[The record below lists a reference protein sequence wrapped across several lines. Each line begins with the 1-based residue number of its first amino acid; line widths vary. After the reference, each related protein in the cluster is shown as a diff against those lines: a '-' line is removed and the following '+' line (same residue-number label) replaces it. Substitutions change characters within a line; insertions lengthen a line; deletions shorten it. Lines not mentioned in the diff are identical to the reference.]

1 MAAVSVMNAIVGLP
15 TRFEP
20 ESVTWTTFTDP
31 ELAHVGPTETEL
43 RRTGR
48 RYSVQT
54 FPFSG
59 LDRAI
64 IDDAANGF
72 VSILSTRRGRVLGG
86 PFVGP
91 RAGELI
97 AEIASARARRLRVTA
112 IGANLHGYP
121 TYAMGVR
128 RAADIALIRKRTGL
142 VLFLLR
148 FLPKLRGTP
157 PPLDV
162 LLP

>member
-86 PFVGP
+86 TVGWATRGP
-91 RAGELI
+91 AD

-112 IGANLHGYP
+112 IGATLHGYP

-128 RAADIALIRKRTGL
+128 RAADIALIRKRTGP

-148 FLPKLRGTP
+148 FLRKLRGTP